1 MCLFQLQLSIV
12 IPEGDEKEET
22 EDITKSSSAESIHQ
36 TTPGGTVLSTPVQ
49 PRTASIR
56 QRPTS
61 SRITTQELEDL
72 FQRQRGDVSNTA
84 QPSLMSTSNFQTSI
98 TSHPNSPAKG
108 RVYASVA
115 EMKRSKS
122 KNSKIKFPNWFKNGN
137 ELHRDFHS
145 TPDLAHQ
152 VAISCDTNTKTHRS
166 QEDVNLPSNRN
177 SMPPP
182 NHPPPPPPIVQLIKV
197 DVRGKSDYE
206 NFHNNSKDSNEE
218 GKYLLIPL
226 ISTYLI
232 KKNFF

>member
-1 MCLFQLQLSIV
+1 MQLCMCLFQCNFQF
-12 IPEGDEKEET
+12 IPEGDEKEEA

-36 TTPGGTVLSTPVQ
+36 TTPGGTVSSTTTQ

-61 SRITTQELEDL
+61 SRITSQELEEL
-72 FQRQRGDVSNTA
+72 FQRQRGETTNR
-84 QPSLMSTSNFQTSI
+84 QPSLMSTSNFQSSN
-98 TSHPNSPAKG
+98 TSHPCSPAKG

-122 KNSKIKFPNWFKNGN
+122 KNSKIRFTNWFNKTGS

-152 VAISCDTNTKTHRS
+152 VAMSCGTTTTKTHRS
-166 QEDVNLPSNRN
+166 QEDINVTGNRS

-182 NHPPPPPPIVQLIKV
+182 THPPPPPPVVQLIKV
-197 DVRGKSDYE
+197 DIRGQSEYE
-206 NFHNNSKDSNEE
+206 NFHNKDKPDE
-218 GKYLLIPL
+218 GMLLFNNNID
-226 ISTYLI
+226 
-232 KKNFF
+232 